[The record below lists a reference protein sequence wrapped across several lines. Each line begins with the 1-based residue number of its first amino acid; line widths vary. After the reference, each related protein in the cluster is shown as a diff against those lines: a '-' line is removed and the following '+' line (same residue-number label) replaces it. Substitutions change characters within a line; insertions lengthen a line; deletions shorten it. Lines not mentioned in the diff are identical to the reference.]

1 MSGASDPGASPRALL
16 RPRSAICLVVANMI
30 GAGVFTSSGF
40 ALADHTPALVLAAW
54 LVGGVLATC
63 GALCYGALGR
73 RFPHSGGEYELL
85 RLTVHPL
92 AGFLAG
98 VVSLVAGFSAPIA
111 IAAATFEIYLKTA
124 FGIEAPAHAIGAA
137 VIVGA
142 ALLHAIGLEVGAKA
156 QDALVAFKLALIA
169 VLVVAGAVALGL
181 RGLPA
186 SSGAALPTGFD
197 LEAFAVTCV
206 WVSFAYS
213 GWNAASYLAGE
224 LADASRTLTRSL
236 LTGTWITAAAYLALN
251 AVFVFAAPR
260 GELAGQAEVGVLAA
274 RALGGEHAAMVLAA
288 LVALASLTS
297 VTAMTMAGPRVYS
310 RMAEDGFLW
319 RGIASARGHRAA
331 IALQVVLALA
341 LLASARFE
349 DLLTWTGWTLWASS
363 AATVVGLVRL
373 RLREGAAAVPVPGWP
388 VVPIVYL
395 ATSLAIGWF
404 SFARHPRD
412 GAFVLLALGV
422 AALAYRFTPGARR
435 AR

>member
-156 QDALVAFKLALIA
+156 QDALVVFKLALIA
-169 VLVVAGAVALGL
+169 VLVVAGAIALGM

-186 SSGAALPTGFD
+186 AGIAALPTGFD

-224 LADASRTLTRSL
+224 LADAPRTLTRSL
-236 LTGTWITAAAYLALN
+236 LTGTWITAVAYLALN

-260 GELAGQAEVGVLAA
+260 AELAGQAEVGVLAA

-297 VTAMTMAGPRVYS
+297 
-310 RMAEDGFLW
+310 
-319 RGIASARGHRAA
+319 
-331 IALQVVLALA
+331 
-341 LLASARFE
+341 
-349 DLLTWTGWTLWASS
+349 
-363 AATVVGLVRL
+363 
-373 RLREGAAAVPVPGWP
+373 
-388 VVPIVYL
+388 
-395 ATSLAIGWF
+395 
-404 SFARHPRD
+404 
-412 GAFVLLALGV
+412 
-422 AALAYRFTPGARR
+422 
-435 AR
+435 